1 MKKKMLFLIV
11 VGLFFSTG
19 ALAGDHTVYQSAPES
34 QTSMAGIQFISGG
47 IGITERQ
54 VLEQKADKYTLKVV
68 MAGKDGH
75 YLSRC
80 DVEIIRADGT
90 KIVSTT
96 TDGPWL
102 LAALEPGSYRIK
114 AHHDNTWKTRNATVS
129 AGTLQQVIFNW

>member
-1 MKKKMLFLIV
+1 MKKKMLFLIL
-11 VGLFFSTG
+11 VGLFFSAE
-19 ALAGDHTVYQSAPES
+19 ALAGDHTVYLSAPEP

-54 VLEQKADKYTLKVV
+54 VLEQMADKYTLKVV
-68 MAGKDGH
+68 LAGKDGH

-80 DVEIIRADGT
+80 DVEIIGADGT

-102 LAALEPGSYRIK
+102 LGDLEPGIYRIK
-114 AHHDNTWKTRNATVS
+114 AQHDNVWKTQNAKVT
-129 AGTLQQVIFNW
+129 AGRLQQVIFNW